1 MTYRWCLVTVMT
13 YIVSRKINLLPQFW
27 EFSHY
32 SFTKQQFSSM
42 RKKFSLFGEPRT
54 WPIQSH
60 EKSISSH
67 SFENF
72 LTIPLP
78 NSISLQCAKNSA
90 YLESL
95 GQKITKNH
103 EKSISSHSF
112 ENFLTI
118 PLPNSSFLQCAKNSA
133 YLESLQHFIWILAKK
148 NFRLGHNR
156 DLINLDINDQLS
168 WIWPI
173 GHGHSF
179 PYWLSRGAY

>member
-1 MTYRWCLVTVMT
+1 MTYRSRLVTVMT
-13 YIVSRKINLLPQFW
+13 YIVSWKINLLPQFWEFSHYSFTKQQLSSMRKKFVLFGEPRAKNHKISRKIYLLPQFW

-78 NSISLQCAKNSA
+78 NSISLQCAKNSS
-90 YLESL
+90 YLQSL
-95 GQKITKNH
+95 RH
-103 EKSISSHSF
+103 
-112 ENFLTI
+112 L
-118 PLPNSSFLQCAKNSA
+118 
-133 YLESLQHFIWILAKK
+133 IWILAKK
-148 NFRLGHNR
+148 WFRLGHNC
-156 DLINLDINDQLS
+156 DLINLDMT
-168 WIWPI
+168 
-173 GHGHSF
+173 
-179 PYWLSRGAY
+179 

>member
-1 MTYRWCLVTVMT
+1 MKNQSPPTVLRIFSLFLYQT
-13 YIVSRKINLLPQFW
+13 AALFNAQKICPIWRASDKKSRKIYLLPQFW

-90 YLESL
+90 YLQSL
-95 GQKITKNH
+95 RH
-103 EKSISSHSF
+103 
-112 ENFLTI
+112 L
-118 PLPNSSFLQCAKNSA
+118 
-133 YLESLQHFIWILAKK
+133 IWILAKK
-148 NFRLGHNR
+148 WFRLGHNC
-156 DLINLDINDQLS
+156 DLINLDMT
-168 WIWPI
+168 
-173 GHGHSF
+173 
-179 PYWLSRGAY
+179 

>member
-1 MTYRWCLVTVMT
+1 MTHRSWL
-13 YIVSRKINLLPQFW
+13 
-27 EFSHY
+27 
-32 SFTKQQFSSM
+32 
-42 RKKFSLFGEPRT
+42 
-54 WPIQSH
+54 WPIQFH

-78 NSISLQCAKNSA
+78 ISSSLQCAKNSS

-118 PLPNSSFLQCAKNSA
+118 PLPNSSSLQCAKNSA

-148 NFRLGHNR
+148 FFRLGHNR
-156 DLINLDINDQLS
+156 DLINLDMTQLT
-168 WIWPI
+168 WIWPN
-173 GHGHSF
+173 GHGYDPWVTVIVS
-179 PYWLSRGAY
+179 PTDYGSINIEVKSLVRTP